1 MYITSYRPHLGYYF
15 RTVNS
20 VPSKAQVRAAG
31 GLIVLI
37 GEQIGKNAVLASPK
51 SAEIEIRLIIS
62 IYTFA
67 CKLHHIA
74 LIWVTTFALNQIE
87 DLKSS

>member
-1 MYITSYRPHLGYYF
+1 MYITSYRLDLGYYC

-37 GEQIGKNAVLASPK
+37 GEQIGKNAVLAAPK
-51 SAEIEIRLIIS
+51 SAEIDFR
-62 IYTFA
+62 T
-67 CKLHHIA
+67 
-74 LIWVTTFALNQIE
+74 
-87 DLKSS
+87 KSN